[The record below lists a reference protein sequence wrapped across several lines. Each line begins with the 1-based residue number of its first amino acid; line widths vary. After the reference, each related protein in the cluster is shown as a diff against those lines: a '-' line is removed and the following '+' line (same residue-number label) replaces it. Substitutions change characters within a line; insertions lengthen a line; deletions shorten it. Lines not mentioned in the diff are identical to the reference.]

1 MYIYDTYRDYFARVE
16 NRDELEDFIA
26 AQEDWLVSHLW
37 MASDVKVEAVTVV
50 VTPEMME
57 KLV

>member
-1 MYIYDTYRDYFARVE
+1 MYIYDTYRNFFARVE
-16 NRDELEDFIA
+16 NKYELEDFIA
-26 AQEDWLVSHLW
+26 AQEDWLVSYLW
-37 MASDVKVEAVTVV
+37 MEKNAKVEAVTVV